1 MDEVNHTPD
10 APFRSGVT
18 GKYKLL
24 IKSATRKPVNYEYE
38 LVDADGKEYK
48 AGHPKHYAE
57 GELLRCMV
65 YFKVA
70 NAKLAVTETLICN
83 KQDLTTPI
91 PEVTKVKPQQK
102 VKETTEIQN
111 VMNEPD
117 DPIRS
122 RASGVYKLRVTEIE
136 EKGDKYLYTLEDA
149 KNRKYKVESDRR
161 FSVGSVINCGI
172 QTIVTQN
179 GLRVKVVS
187 IGKKQKTKKKRSG
200 SSGHNQR
207 DWLPSPSKGDHFH
220 LIYTPMGNKR

>member
-1 MDEVNHTPD
+1 MDTKTILPDTPY
-10 APFRSGVT
+10 RSGIT
-18 GKYKLL
+18 GKYKLQ
-24 IKSATRKPVNYEYE
+24 IKSVTPKFGNYEYE
-38 LVDADGKEYK
+38 LMDADGKEYK

-70 NAKLAVTETLICN
+70 NAKLTVTETLICN

-91 PEVTKVKPQQK
+91 PEVTIVKPQQK

-136 EKGDKYLYTLEDA
+136 EKDDKYLYTLEDA

-200 SSGHNQR
+200 PSGHNQR